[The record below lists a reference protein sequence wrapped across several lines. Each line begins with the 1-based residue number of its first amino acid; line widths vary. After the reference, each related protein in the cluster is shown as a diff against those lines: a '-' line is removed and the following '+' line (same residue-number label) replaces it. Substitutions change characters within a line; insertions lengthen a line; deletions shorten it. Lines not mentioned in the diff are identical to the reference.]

1 MIKTTNVHLIY
12 NNISIMR
19 IFLILFLITFGE
31 SKKGRGDGRGE
42 KCNCGIPNRAAVA
55 EARPGPNENR
65 IIGGQDTEENE
76 YPWQVALVTPGTT
89 DTTPW

>member
-1 MIKTTNVHLIY
+1 MKIWKL
-12 NNISIMR
+12 SILLVS
-19 IFLILFLITFGE
+19 FTALVVA
-31 SKKGRGDGRGE
+31 KKGGRGLGG

-55 EARPGPNENR
+55 DVRPGPNENR

>member
-1 MIKTTNVHLIY
+1 MKIWRLI
-12 NNISIMR
+12 
-19 IFLILFLITFGE
+19 ILFVSFTAHIE
-31 SKKGRGDGRGE
+31 AKNKNKKGRGGRVGE
-42 KCNCGIPNRAAVA
+42 CNCGIPNRAAVA

>member
-1 MIKTTNVHLIY
+1 MKIWRLT
-12 NNISIMR
+12 
-19 IFLILFLITFGE
+19 ILLVSFTVLVVA
-31 SKKGRGDGRGE
+31 KKGGRGRRE

-55 EARPGPNENR
+55 DVRPGPNENR

>member
-1 MIKTTNVHLIY
+1 MKIWRLT
-12 NNISIMR
+12 
-19 IFLILFLITFGE
+19 ILLVSFTALVVA
-31 SKKGRGDGRGE
+31 KKGGRGRRE

-55 EARPGPNENR
+55 DARPGPNENR